1 MTVHKCMYCTFL
13 LQNALGMDNSSEK
26 VCIKTFPSAGQKVS
40 LSWNGNQVANNS
52 MVSNQQLYTS
62 SYWSYTTY
70 TPLRCELAGYGNA
83 SARQWYGPTGAALP
97 SRDLSVSAGY
107 GQVMVQGTGVDLY
120 SGGVSYTTQGVHRCD
135 IVDANG
141 TLYRLYVAIYNDPS
155 QTYATASCEFPCTHK
170 GTHACTCYCMAINQ
184 VPRLNY
190 LLYMLPA
197 DGPSNFGGIQYRLM
211 TALPVEP
218 AVFQLSYT
226 TTYSPATIVR
236 WTYNGNMAN
245 GTTFQVV
252 TDLLL
257 STYQNVLVVTGKMA
271 GVYTCTVTTTCT
283 PACGSF
289 TGPRSVT
296 ASLTI
301 PGTYAGG
308 YFKN

>member
-1 MTVHKCMYCTFL
+1 MWTFTAEGL
-13 LQNALGMDNSSEK
+13 AIPRKAFTAAISS
-26 VCIKTFPSAGQKVS
+26 
-40 LSWNGNQVANNS
+40 
-52 MVSNQQLYTS
+52 
-62 SYWSYTTY
+62 
-70 TPLRCELAGYGNA
+70 
-83 SARQWYGPTGAALP
+83 
-97 SRDLSVSAGY
+97 
-107 GQVMVQGTGVDLY
+107 
-120 SGGVSYTTQGVHRCD
+120 TQTEPY
-135 IVDANG
+135 I
-141 TLYRLYVAIYNDPS
+141 
-155 QTYATASCEFPCTHK
+155 
-170 GTHACTCYCMAINQ
+170 ACTLPFTTTRVRPMPRLVVSSLAHKKARVACRCYCMAINQ
-184 VPRLNY
+184 VPRLIY

-271 GVYTCTVTTTCT
+271 GVYTCTVTTTCA